1 MHCVYNSPY
10 GQPKVHATHP
20 AGTNLVSTEKFL
32 RADVADVLNVI
43 SVNPVWELTSL
54 QCCGFRKEAA
64 ASSCLRISWLPQLS
78 PTPAEKKISS
88 PACCKVLQLRWHLRE
103 RRGGVTLHCVVPFPW
118 VKKVKH
124 PPEDYVSPS
133 WTKRDK
139 ALGGVSEH
147 SRPHLPGLRASGS
160 NTHLWS
166 VWRHVFG
173 HNIVGLMSAAIQEDR
188 TTCCCNVQ
196 PWTNTL

>member
-103 RRGGVTLHCVVPFPW
+103 RRGGLRYTVLFLFPELKRW
-118 VKKVKH
+118 STHPKTMWA
-124 PPEDYVSPS
+124 PPEPNG
-133 WTKRDK
+133 TKLWVGCLNILDHTYQ
-139 ALGGVSEH
+139 ALGHQVV
-147 SRPHLPGLRASGS
+147 
-160 NTHLWS
+160 TH
-166 VWRHVFG
+166 
-173 HNIVGLMSAAIQEDR
+173 
-188 TTCCCNVQ
+188 TCDLCDAMFLVII
-196 PWTNTL
+196 LLV